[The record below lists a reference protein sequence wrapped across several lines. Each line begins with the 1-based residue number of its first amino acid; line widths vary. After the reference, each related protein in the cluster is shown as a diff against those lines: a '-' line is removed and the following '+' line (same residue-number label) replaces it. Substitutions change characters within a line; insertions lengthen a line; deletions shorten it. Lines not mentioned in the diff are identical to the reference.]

1 MLARSLTTKR
11 RILTSRHT
19 SSEGVRALGVIPAR
33 GGSKG
38 LQDKNI
44 RVVAGRPLIAY
55 TIEAA
60 RRSKLLTHVI
70 VSTEDRRISEVAR
83 AHGVEV
89 LDRPVELAAD
99 DTPGVL
105 PVLHALEKCPGY
117 DYVVLLQPTSPLR
130 IADDIDCALN
140 ECIQARA
147 PACVSVC
154 QSTEHPYW
162 MYRLDADGRM
172 TPLLS
177 NPTIVATRRQ
187 DLPLIYTLNG
197 AVYVAR
203 CDWLPVAKAFVT
215 AETRAYVMP
224 AERSHDIDTDTDLM
238 IAEQVLKCSR
248 HADAR
253 A

>member
-1 MLARSLTTKR
+1 
-11 RILTSRHT
+11 LTSRHT

-38 LQDKNI
+38 VRDKNI
-44 RVVAGRPLIAY
+44 RLVAGRPLIAY

-60 RRSKLLTHVI
+60 RRSKLLSHVI

-83 AHGVEV
+83 AHDVEV

-99 DTPGVL
+99 DTPAVL
-105 PVLHALEKCPGY
+105 PVLHALQHCPGY

-130 IADDIDCALN
+130 IADDIDGALK

-154 QSTEHPYW
+154 RATEHPYW
-162 MYRLDADGRM
+162 MYRLNADGRM
-172 TPLLS
+172 TPLVS
-177 NPTIVATRRQ
+177 DPAIVATRRQ
-187 DLPLIYTLNG
+187 DLPPVYTLNG

-203 CDWLPVAKAFVT
+203 CDWLPVARVFVS

-224 AERSHDIDTDTDLM
+224 AERSHDIDTDADLM
-238 IAEQVLKCSR
+238 IAEQVLKCAQ
-248 HADAR
+248 HADAG

>member
-1 MLARSLTTKR
+1 MLARHLTTR
-11 RILTSRHT
+11 RHCLTSRHT

-38 LQDKNI
+38 VPGKNI

-55 TIEAA
+55 TIDAA
-60 RRSKLLTHVI
+60 RGSKLLTHVI

-105 PVLHALEKCPGY
+105 PVLHALERYPGY

-130 IADDIDCALN
+130 STDDIDGALR

-154 QSTEHPYW
+154 ESAEQPYW
-162 MYRLDADGRM
+162 MYHLDAQRRM
-172 TPLLS
+172 RSVLS
-177 NPTIVATRRQ
+177 DPARTGVRRQ
-187 DLPLIYTLNG
+187 DLPPVYILNG

-203 CDWLPVAKAFVT
+203 CDWLAVARAFVS

-224 AERSHDIDTDTDLM
+224 AERSHDIDTDTDLLA
-238 IAEQVLKCSR
+238 AEQVLERSR
-248 HADAR
+248 RPDAR